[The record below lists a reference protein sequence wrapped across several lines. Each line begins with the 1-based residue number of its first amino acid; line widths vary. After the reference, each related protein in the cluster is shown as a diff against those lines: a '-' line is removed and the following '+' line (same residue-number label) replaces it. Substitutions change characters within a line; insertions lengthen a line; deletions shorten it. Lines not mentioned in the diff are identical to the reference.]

1 MKEFYVFVE
10 SVETSKKVYHFVGAI
25 GYTPPND
32 KNCIQYRLLLKS
44 LEVDHD
50 KRVLTNY
57 PHRLTRI
64 VVGRHPHGFYTRATV
79 LVSRRETTRK
89 YS

>member
-1 MKEFYVFVE
+1 VREFYVFVE

-25 GYTPPND
+25 EHKPPNG
-32 KNCIQYRLLLKS
+32 KNCIQYGIPPKFLK
-44 LEVDHD
+44 VDHD
-50 KRVLTNY
+50 KGVLTPY
-57 PHRLTRI
+57 PPRLARI

-79 LVSRRETTRK
+79 LASRRETARK